1 MQSASRDA
9 LAMSQERLIAAAEGL
24 TADELRRLAEDLLGV
39 AGILVHE
46 IPLRRALSDPSRGGA
61 DRSRLAERIFASHVG
76 APALGVLTSMVTV
89 RWSSPGDLVSA
100 AEQLGVDAVLIGA
113 EQTGVLPEVEDELF
127 RFSRI
132 AEGHP
137 ALAAAL
143 ADETATSER
152 RSALVDQLLEGKAR
166 PATVRLARLAVSGF
180 GGRAFE
186 SSLER
191 LIELA
196 AARRDRSVV
205 RVRAA
210 APMTEQQEQ
219 GLAAALAA
227 AYGRQVSLQVE
238 VDESLIGG
246 AIVRIESDLY
256 DGSVASRLADTRRRL
271 TSL

>member
-9 LAMSQERLIAAAEGL
+9 LATSGEQLNAAADGL
-24 TADELRRLAEDLLGV
+24 GADELRRLAEDLLGV

-46 IPLRRALSDPSRGGA
+46 IPLRRALSDPSRSGS
-61 DRSRLAERIFASHVG
+61 DRAGLVERIFGPHVG
-76 APALGVLTSMVTV
+76 APAMSVLTSMVGL
-89 RWSSPGDLVSA
+89 RWSSPGDLVDA

-113 EQTGVLPEVEDELF
+113 EQDGVLPEVEDELF

-132 AEGHP
+132 ADGHP
-137 ALAAAL
+137 GLSAAL
-143 ADETATSER
+143 ADETATAER
-152 RSALVDQLLEGKAR
+152 RGALVDQLLEGKAR

-180 GGRAFE
+180 GGRPFE

-210 APMTEQQEQ
+210 APMSEQQES
-219 GLAAALAA
+219 GLGSVLAE
-227 AYGRQVSLQVE
+227 AYGREVSIQVE
-238 VDESLIGG
+238 VDEGLIGG

-256 DGSVASRLADTRRRL
+256 DGSVASRLAEARRRL
-271 TSL
+271 TNL

>member
-1 MQSASRDA
+1 MQSASREA
-9 LAMSQERLIAAAEGL
+9 LTTSRERLDSAADGL
-24 TADELRRLAEDLLGV
+24 TADELGRLAEDLLGV
-39 AGILVHE
+39 AEVLVRE
-46 IPLRRALSDPSRGGA
+46 IPLRRALSDPSRSGT
-61 DRSRLAERIFASHVG
+61 DRSGLTERLFGPHVG
-76 APALGVLTSMVTV
+76 APALSVLTAMVGV
-89 RWSSPGDLVSA
+89 RWSSPGDLVDA

-113 EQTGVLPEVEDELF
+113 EQAGALPEVEDELF

-132 AEGHP
+132 AGGHP

-143 ADETATSER
+143 ADETATAER
-152 RSALVDQLLEGKAR
+152 RAALVDQLLEGKAR

-196 AARRDRSVV
+196 AARRDHSVV

-210 APMTEQQEQ
+210 APMTEQQER
-219 GLAAALAA
+219 GLGSALAA

-238 VDESLIGG
+238 VDEALIGG

-256 DGSVASRLADTRRRL
+256 DGSVASRLAEARRRL

>member
-9 LAMSQERLIAAAEGL
+9 LATSRERLDGAADGLGAE
-24 TADELRRLAEDLLGV
+24 ELGRLADDLLGV
-39 AGILVHE
+39 AGVLVRE
-46 IPLRRALSDPSRGGA
+46 PALRRALSDPSRSGA
-61 DRSRLAERIFASHVG
+61 DRSGLAQRVFGGHVG
-76 APALGVLTSMVTV
+76 DTALDVLGVMVSV
-89 RWSSPGDLVSA
+89 RWSRPSDLVEA
-100 AEQLGVDAVLIGA
+100 TERLGVDAVLIGA
-113 EQTGVLPEVEDELF
+113 EQAGALAEVEDELF

-132 AEGHP
+132 VDGHP

-143 ADETATSER
+143 ADETAAAER
-152 RSALVDQLLEGKAR
+152 RGALVDRLLEGKAR

-186 SSLER
+186 TSLER

-205 RVRAA
+205 RVRVA
-210 APMTEQQEQ
+210 APMTEQQER
-219 GLAAALAA
+219 GLSAALGT

-238 VDESLIGG
+238 VDETLIGG

-256 DGSVASRLADTRRRL
+256 DGSVASRLAEARRRL